1 MNAPAA
7 GPASQAVSE
16 ALAAIERWN
25 PIVNAMIT
33 VRGDAARA
41 RAAELDRIAAA
52 GGSAGPLHGWV
63 INLKDCLDWAG
74 VPTTAASVILR
85 DNVPPRNA
93 FITDRLI
100 AAGAVIVG

>member
-33 VRGDAARA
+33 VRGDAAHA
-41 RAAELDRIAAA
+41 RAAELDRRQRAVRPARCTA
-52 GGSAGPLHGWV
+52 GSS
-63 INLKDCLDWAG
+63 I
-74 VPTTAASVILR
+74 
-85 DNVPPRNA
+85 
-93 FITDRLI
+93 
-100 AAGAVIVG
+100 